1 MITQD
6 IFVGIV
12 AIAVG
17 IFVMASAVIQWQW
30 INRFWMTRRIENAA
44 NGSISRLV
52 IIGLGALCTILGT
65 LLLLGFFPSESES
78 EPEPKEKLGLLW
90 HSSTR

>member
-17 IFVMASAVIQWQW
+17 IFVMASAVIQSQW

-52 IIGLGALCTILGT
+52 IIGMGALCTILGT
-65 LLLLGFFPSESES
+65 LPVSYTHLTLPT
-78 EPEPKEKLGLLW
+78 KA
-90 HSSTR
+90 